1 MMNLRY
7 LISIYNKVS
16 TTDDYGGQDIKF
28 ELLDTVFADV
38 KKKKGTEVK
47 RSKSN
52 TAKRQVTFY
61 IRWRNDITESSIIRF
76 SDERGTN
83 DYNIKSIKEDFAQ
96 EYKMYLRVKCEMTNN
111 VIKEIIVPTEDFII
125 QESGYFILLEDANKI
140 NLE

>member
-1 MMNLRY
+1 MNLRY
-7 LISIYNKVS
+7 LISIYNKVA
-16 TTDDYGGQDIKF
+16 TKDDYGGEDIKF

-38 KKKKGTEVK
+38 NKKKGNEVK
-47 RSKSN
+47 RSKSQ

-83 DYNIKSIKEDFAQ
+83 DYNIKSIKEDYTQ
-96 EYKMYLRVKCEMTNN
+96 EYKMYLRVKCEMTSN
-111 VIKEIIVPTEDFII
+111 VVKEIIVPTEDFII
-125 QESGYFILLEDANKI
+125 LEDGYYILLESANKI